1 MLAVPSFQMPEV
13 RLPRIPKAE
22 FHITDYGAVGDGIT
36 INTAAFACAIDACA
50 AAGGGKVVIP
60 PGIWLTGPI
69 GLKSYVELHAE
80 RGALV
85 TFSPNAEDYPLIV
98 SRWEGNQA
106 VRSTPPLHGT
116 GLEHVAITG
125 EGIFDGN
132 GDAWRPVKRFKMTEI
147 QWNALLRSG
156 GAVDQETGIWW
167 PNEGAMQGA
176 KAVAELTASG
186 NHNPDDYVP
195 YRSYLRPVLL
205 SLRGCKHILLDSP
218 TFQNSPGWNLHLF
231 DSEHITIRRV
241 TVRNPWY
248 SQNGDGLDLES
259 CRHALVEDSAFD
271 VGDDAICM
279 KSGKNK
285 EGRLL
290 GKPVEYVTVR
300 RCTVFHGHGGFV
312 IGSEMSGGARYMDI
326 SDCEFVGT
334 DCGLRFKSTRGRGGV
349 VEHIRIRNIRMK
361 DIGGAAISFNMF
373 YEQKQR
379 DTSEVPVSEETPVFR
394 GMDIEDVHCVGAGT
408 AIELKGLPEMP
419 IRHLS
424 FHNVLIQA
432 DHGVECKNAAD
443 IVFERVTVLPKSG
456 TVWDITDSRNVT
468 FRECGTAGQADLF
481 ASVSGSKSEGIQFS
495 DSKLGEAAATLRL
508 AGDVKPGA
516 VKGL

>member
-13 RLPRIPKAE
+13 RLPHIPSAE
-22 FHITDYGAVGDGIT
+22 FIITDYGAVGDGIT
-36 INTAAFACAIDACA
+36 MNTAAFARAIEACA
-50 AAGGGKVVIP
+50 AAGGGRVVIP
-60 PGIWLTGPI
+60 KGIWLTGPI
-69 GLKSYVELHAE
+69 GLRSRIELHSQ

-85 TFSPNAEDYPLIV
+85 MFSPNAEDYPLIV
-98 SRWEGNQA
+98 SRWEGHQA
-106 VRSTPPLHGT
+106 VRSTPPLHGFE
-116 GLEHVAITG
+116 LEHVAITG

-132 GDAWRPVKRFKMTEI
+132 GDAWRPVKRFKMTDSR
-147 QWNALLRSG
+147 WNALLRSG
-156 GAVDQETGIWW
+156 GAVDEDNGIWW

-176 KAVAELTASG
+176 KAVAALAASG
-186 NHNPDDYVP
+186 KYEPEAYIP
-195 YRSYLRPVLL
+195 YRTYLRPVLL
-205 SLRGCKHILLDSP
+205 HFRGCKHVLLEGP

-241 TVRNPWY
+241 NVRNPWY

-259 CRHALVEDSAFD
+259 CRHALIEDSTFD

-279 KSGKNK
+279 KSGKNE
-285 EGRLL
+285 EGRRL

-326 SDCEFVGT
+326 ADCEFIGT

-361 DIGGAAISFNMF
+361 DIGGAAISFNLF
-373 YEQKQR
+373 YEQKR
-379 DTSEVPVSEETPVFR
+379 HDAGEVPVSEETPIFR
-394 GMDIEDVHCVGAGT
+394 GMHIEHVHCAGART

-419 IRHLS
+419 IRELS
-424 FHNVLIQA
+424 FRNVLIQA
-432 DHGVECKNAAD
+432 DRGIECSNAAD
-443 IVFERVTVLPKSG
+443 LLFEQMTVLPKSG
-456 TVWDITDSRNVT
+456 PVWSFLDSRNVKLQ
-468 FRECGTAGQADLF
+468 ECGTLGPAELF
-481 ASVSGSKSEGIQFS
+481 AYVSGSRSEGIQFS
-495 DSKLGEAAATLRL
+495 DSKLGEAAAALKR
-508 AGDVKPGA
+508 ADDVKPDA